1 MNFQIDCFCEYQL
14 MIQMWLEICSVLWYA
29 FDFTGFA
36 GRNKYGKKEELLAR
50 ALELVKIRSSPLQ
63 AKIRELYKASQA
75 SQEVAD
81 MMGPNGQPINPYAG
95 MAYANNLTQLMGLGG
110 AYSNIQQQSLQGRN
124 PYNSGYPP
132 NSAQAMGGH
141 PGHPGMFNSGYQQVN

>member
-1 MNFQIDCFCEYQL
+1 M
-14 MIQMWLEICSVLWYA
+14 
-29 FDFTGFA
+29 
-36 GRNKYGKKEELLAR
+36 
-50 ALELVKIRSSPLQ
+50 Q

-110 AYSNIQQQSLQGRN
+110 AYSNIHQQSLQGRN
-124 PYNSGYPP
+124 PYDSGYPP
-132 NSAQAMGGH
+132 NSAQHMGGHTISYISGYPGH
-141 PGHPGMFNSGYQQVN
+141 PGHPGMFISGHQQVNLLITSKRINLKCLKGFFVCNRGATFIA